1 MLLVRFII
9 LILDHELDLALKL
22 VDRSTVNTP
31 RLRRLHRLSLINPPD
46 S

>member
-22 VDRSTVNTP
+22 VDRSAVNTP
-31 RLRRLHRLSLINPPD
+31 RLSLINPPD